1 MTDGA
6 MDIKELHWMMD
17 MFNSIDV
24 GVVVIDRHYNV
35 QVWNRFM
42 ENHSGV
48 GSTSIIG
55 NNLFDKFPHIPVDWF
70 KRKAESVFLLK
81 SRAFSTWE
89 QRPYIFK
96 FKNYRPITSAAEH
109 MYQNITYIP
118 LLSPSGEVDQI
129 GIIIYD
135 VTDIATNKSELQLAN
150 AKLQSLSRTDRLT
163 QLYNR
168 GYWEDCLIKE
178 FARFKRTKEPSALIM
193 FDIDH
198 FKKVNDTYGHQAGD
212 EVIRTTASAVKDKVR
227 ATDIAGRYGG
237 EEFGIILIDTQ
248 GEGAM
253 LLAQRLRKHIES
265 ILVQYE
271 GMEIRYT
278 ISLGVSEINMQMRDY
293 KQWLEQADQA
303 LYQAKESGRNN
314 AILYR
319 DKDEFNLTQG
329 AEELQADE
337 LPADEPPAVNQ
348 KKSAG

>member
-1 MTDGA
+1 MTDA
-6 MDIKELHWMMD
+6 VVDINQLHWMMD
-17 MFNSIDV
+17 MFNAIDV
-24 GVVVIDRHYNV
+24 GVVVVDRQYTV

-48 GSTSIIG
+48 RATSIIG
-55 NNLFDKFPHIPVDWF
+55 NNLFAKFPHIPVDWF

-96 FKNYRPITSAAEH
+96 FKSYRPITSPAEH

-118 LLSPSGEVDQI
+118 LLSPSGAVNQI

-150 AKLQSLSRTDRLT
+150 AKLQCLSRTDRLT

-168 GYWEDCLIKE
+168 GYWEDCLIKQFE
-178 FARFKRTKEPSALIM
+178 RHKRTHECCALIM

-212 EVIRTTASAVKDKVR
+212 EVIRTAAAAVKDKVR

-237 EEFGIILIDTQ
+237 EEFGIILIDTTS
-248 GEGAM
+248 EGA
-253 LLAQRLRKHIES
+253 LLMAQRLRKHIEGS
-265 ILVQYE
+265 LVRYE
-271 GMEIRYT
+271 SMEIRYT
-278 ISLGVSEINMQMRDY
+278 ISLGIAEINADTRDY
-293 KQWLEQADQA
+293 KHWLEQADQA
-303 LYQAKESGRNN
+303 LYQAKEGGRNC
-314 AILYR
+314 AIVYQPEGQ
-319 DKDEFNLTQG
+319 KTISETENN
-329 AEELQADE
+329 
-337 LPADEPPAVNQ
+337 PATEQPQTNQ
-348 KKSAG
+348 KKSIG

>member
-1 MTDGA
+1 MTDSGG

-17 MFNSIDV
+17 MFQSIDV
-24 GVVVIDRHYNV
+24 GVVVVDRRYAV

-48 GSTSIIG
+48 RSTSIIG

-118 LLSPSGEVDQI
+118 LLSPSGEVNQI

-135 VTDIATNKSELQLAN
+135 VTDIATNKSELERAN
-150 AKLQSLSRTDRLT
+150 SKLQALSRTDRLT

-168 GYWEDCLIKE
+168 GYWEDCLIRE
-178 FARFKRTKEPSALIM
+178 FARHKRTNEPCSLIM

-212 EVIRTTASAVKDKVR
+212 EVIRITAQAVRDKVR
-227 ATDIAGRYGG
+227 TTDIAGRYGG
-237 EEFGIILIDTQ
+237 EEFGIILIDTKS
-248 GEGAM
+248 EGAL

-265 ILVQYE
+265 ILVQHD
-271 GMEIRYT
+271 GRDIRYT
-278 ISLGVSEINMQMRDY
+278 VSLGVSEVDTQIRDH

-303 LYQAKESGRNN
+303 LYSAKESGRNQAIVYQSKSEPVLN
-314 AILYR
+314 ATANN
-319 DKDEFNLTQG
+319 E
-329 AEELQADE
+329 
-337 LPADEPPAVNQ
+337 
-348 KKSAG
+348 KKSTG

>member
-1 MTDGA
+1 MTDVG

-17 MFNSIDV
+17 MFQSIDV
-24 GVVVIDRHYNV
+24 GVVVVDRLYTV

-48 GSTSIIG
+48 RSSSIIG
-55 NNLFDKFPHIPVDWF
+55 HSLFEKLPHIPVDWF

-96 FKNYRPITSAAEH
+96 FKNYRPITSPAEH

-118 LLSPSGEVDQI
+118 LLSPNGEVNQI

-178 FARFKRTKEPSALIM
+178 FARHRRTQEPCSLIM

-212 EVIRTTASAVKDKVR
+212 EVIRTTAQAVRDKVR
-227 ATDIAGRYGG
+227 TTDIAGRYGG
-237 EEFGIILIDTQ
+237 EEFGIILIDTKS
-248 GEGAM
+248 EGAL
-253 LLAQRLRKHIES
+253 LLAQRLRQHIES
-265 ILVQYE
+265 ILVQHD
-271 GMEIRYT
+271 GMDIRYT
-278 ISLGVSEINMQMRDY
+278 VSLGISEIDEEVRDY
-293 KQWLEQADQA
+293 KQWLERADQA
-303 LYQAKESGRNN
+303 LYAAKESGRNQ
-314 AILYR
+314 AIIYQP
-319 DKDEFNLTQG
+319 KS
-329 AEELQADE
+329 
-337 LPADEPPAVNQ
+337 EPTLNETAHNE

>member
-1 MTDGA
+1 
-6 MDIKELHWMMD
+6 MDIRELHWMMD
-17 MFNSIDV
+17 MFQSIDV
-24 GVVVIDRHYNV
+24 GVVVVDRRYTV

-48 GSTSIIG
+48 RSSSIIG

-96 FKNYRPITSAAEH
+96 FKNYRPITSPAEH

-135 VTDIATNKSELQLAN
+135 VTDIATNKSELERAN
-150 AKLQSLSRTDRLT
+150 TKLQSLSRTDRLT

-168 GYWEDCLIKE
+168 GFWEDCLIKE
-178 FARFKRTKEPSALIM
+178 YARHKRTNEPCSLIM

-212 EVIRTTASAVKDKVR
+212 EVIRVTAQAVRDKVR
-227 ATDIAGRYGG
+227 TTDIAGRYGG
-237 EEFGIILIDTQ
+237 EEFGIILIDTKRD
-248 GEGAM
+248 GAL
-253 LLAQRLRKHIES
+253 LLAERLRQHIES
-265 ILVQYE
+265 LLVQHE

-278 ISLGVSEINMQMRDY
+278 ISLGIAEIGSQLGDH

-303 LYQAKESGRNN
+303 LYRAKESGRNQ
-314 AILYR
+314 AIVYQSVPESDINETVAN
-319 DKDEFNLTQG
+319 DKQSTG
-329 AEELQADE
+329 
-337 LPADEPPAVNQ
+337 
-348 KKSAG
+348 